1 MFNKRTLHKPDKVV
15 IIVHKPGSYSI
26 MQTPLNSHQSVFMSK
41 WRAQVTVD
49 LVLCDSQI
57 YTAIFVAHAG

>member
-1 MFNKRTLHKPDKVV
+1 M
-15 IIVHKPGSYSI
+15 IIVHKSGSYSI
-26 MQTPLNSHQSVFMSK
+26 VQTPLNSHQSVFMSK